1 MDSTLY
7 RYAYGKYNKCRIF
20 WYSIHVNACV
30 ACTSLEAHGK
40 RSRKHTHASQGIYDL
55 PPNASSVLRA
65 LAQRTA
71 AANARRPSEFS
82 LQSFFDSGSLGYKS
96 LELFKYEGIEEKRAT
111 FTLMIGGGQ
120 TAAQVNAS
128 MDAFAAALNKS
139 VHKENLYTAGASLNV
154 RVYTERD
161 YDFGVNFVNKHTT
174 TTAKH
179 VQ

>member
-1 MDSTLY
+1 MIIEAFNTFQ
-7 RYAYGKYNKCRIF
+7 RMCNT
-20 WYSIHVNACV
+20 CV

-82 LQSFFDSGSLGYKS
+82 LRSFLDSGRGFSDPGSLGYKS
-96 LELFKYEGIEEKRAT
+96 LELEETHAT

-128 MDAFAAALNKS
+128 MDAFATALNKS
-139 VHKENLYTAGASLNV
+139 VHKEKLFTAGASLRV
-154 RVYTERD
+154 RVYIEHD
-161 YDFGVNFVNKHTT
+161 YDFGVTS
-174 TTAKH
+174 
-179 VQ
+179 